1 MPMQEAEDIRE
12 YKQQLL
18 TDFNNRTNY
27 DNGRFY
33 APVAK
38 RLIELAQ
45 LESGQKILDIATGTG
60 LVALAAAKIVG
71 ASGKVTGV
79 DFSVGMLKNAMQKQ
93 VSEGLQNVEFIE
105 ADAEYLSFENNTFD
119 RILCS
124 LAISYLTNIPAALD
138 KWYGFL
144 KPDGILAFNAS
155 AETAF
160 PPSILFR
167 EVAARY
173 GIVVPNPNATLGTME
188 KCQGILESVGFRD
201 IQIEGEQQGWFF
213 TPDVKTAEELWRI
226 NATNVNGCQVNQ
238 LSSDELERCKAEY
251 VAEVQAL
258 KATDK
263 GVWCDAMMFFV
274 VARCGGRGV

>member
-1 MPMQEAEDIRE
+1 MQEADNITE

-18 TDFNNRTNY
+18 ADFNNRTNY
-27 DNGRFY
+27 DNGKFH

-45 LESGQKILDIATGTG
+45 LESGQKILDVATGTG

-71 ASGKVTGV
+71 ASGKVTGI
-79 DFSVGMLKNAMQKQ
+79 DFSAGMLKYAKQKQ
-93 VSEGLQNVEFIE
+93 VGEGLQNVEFIE
-105 ADAEYLSFENNTFD
+105 TDAEYVSFENNTFD
-119 RILCS
+119 RVLCS

-155 AETAF
+155 AKTAF

-167 EVAARY
+167 EVVARY
-173 GIVVPNPNATLGTME
+173 GIVVPNPNAVLGTVQ
-188 KCQGILESVGFRD
+188 KCRRILESAGFRD
-201 IQIEGEQQGWFF
+201 IQIEAEQQGWFF
-213 TPDVKTAEELWRI
+213 TPDVKIAEELWKM
-226 NATNVNGCQVNQ
+226 NATNVNGYQVNQ

-251 VAEVQAL
+251 IAEVQAL
-258 KATDK
+258 TVTDK

-274 VARCGGRGV
+274 VVRK

>member
-1 MPMQEAEDIRE
+1 MQEAEEIRE

-18 TDFNNRTNY
+18 TDFNNRSNY

-45 LESGQKILDIATGTG
+45 LESGQKVLDIATGTG
-60 LVALAAAKIVG
+60 LVALSAAKIVG

-79 DFSVGMLKNAMQKQ
+79 DFSVGMLKHAKQKLAK
-93 VSEGLQNVEFIE
+93 EELQNVEFIE
-105 ADAEYLSFENNTFD
+105 ADAEYLNFGNNTFD
-119 RILCS
+119 RVLCS
-124 LAISYLTNIPAALD
+124 LAISYLSNIPAALH
-138 KWYGFL
+138 KWYSFL
-144 KPDGILAFNAS
+144 KADGILAFNTS

-173 GIVVPNPNATLGTME
+173 GVMVPNPNAMLGTIE

-201 IQIEGEQQGWFF
+201 IQIEAEQQGWFF
-213 TPDVKTAEELWRI
+213 TPDVKIAEELWKM

-251 VAEVQAL
+251 IAEVQAL

-274 VARCGGRGV
+274 IARK

>member
-1 MPMQEAEDIRE
+1 MQEAEDIKE

-60 LVALAAAKIVG
+60 LVALTAAKIVG
-71 ASGKVTGV
+71 AGGKVTGV
-79 DFSVGMLKNAMQKQ
+79 DFSTGMLKNAKQKLAE
-93 VSEGLQNVEFIE
+93 EGLQNVEFIE
-105 ADAEYLSFENNTFD
+105 ADAEYLSFEDNTYD
-119 RILCS
+119 RVLCS
-124 LAISYLTNIPAALD
+124 LGISYLSNIAVALD
-138 KWYGFL
+138 KWHSFL
-144 KPDGILAFNAS
+144 KPDGILAFNTS

-160 PPSILFR
+160 PTSILFR

-173 GIVVPNPNATLGTME
+173 GIIVPNPNVTLGTIE
-188 KCQGILESVGFRD
+188 KCQRILESVDFRD
-201 IQIEGEQQGWFF
+201 IQIEAEQQGWYFI
-213 TPDVKTAEELWRI
+213 PDVKTAEELWKI
-226 NATNVNGCQVNQ
+226 NATNVYGCQVNQ

-251 VAEVQAL
+251 VAEIQAL

-274 VARCGGRGV
+274 VAR

>member
-1 MPMQEAEDIRE
+1 MQEAENIKE

-38 RLIELAQ
+38 RLIQLAQ
-45 LESGQKILDIATGTG
+45 LERGQKILDIATGTG

-71 ASGKVTGV
+71 VGGKVIGI
-79 DFSVGMLKNAMQKQ
+79 DFSAGMLKNAKQKLAE
-93 VSEGLQNVEFIE
+93 EGLQNVEFIE

-119 RILCS
+119 RVLCS
-124 LAISYLTNIPAALD
+124 LGISYLSNIAAALH
-138 KWYGFL
+138 KWHSFL

-160 PPSILFR
+160 PTSILFR

-173 GIVVPNPNATLGTME
+173 GIIVPNPNATLGTIE
-188 KCQGILESVGFRD
+188 KCQRILESVGFRD
-201 IQIEGEQQGWFF
+201 IQIEAEQQGWYF
-213 TPDVKTAEELWRI
+213 TPDVKTAEELWKI
-226 NATNVNGCQVNQ
+226 NATNVYGCQVNQ
-238 LSSDELERCKAEY
+238 LSLDELKQCKAEY
-251 VAEVQAL
+251 IAEIQAL
-258 KATDK
+258 TITDK
-263 GVWCDAMMFFV
+263 GAWCDAMMFFV
-274 VARCGGRGV
+274 VASK

>member
-1 MPMQEAEDIRE
+1 MPMQEAEDIKV

-18 TDFNNRTNY
+18 RDFNNRTNY
-27 DNGRFY
+27 DNGRFH
-33 APVAK
+33 APVTK

-60 LVALAAAKIVG
+60 LAALAAAKIVG
-71 ASGKVTGV
+71 ASGRVTGV

-105 ADAEYLSFENNTFD
+105 ADAEYVSFENNTFD

-124 LAISYLTNIPAALD
+124 LAISYLTNIPAALY
-138 KWYGFL
+138 KWYSFL
-144 KPDGILAFNAS
+144 KSDGILAFNTL

-173 GIVVPNPNATLGTME
+173 GVTVPNPNVMLGTIE

-201 IQIEGEQQGWFF
+201 IQIEAEQQGWFF
-213 TPDVKTAEELWRI
+213 TPDVKTAEELWKM
-226 NATNVNGCQVNQ
+226 NAINVNGYQVDQ
-238 LSSDELERCKAEY
+238 LSSDELERCKREY
-251 VAEVQAL
+251 VAEIQAF

-263 GVWCDAMMFFV
+263 GVWCDAMMFFAIV
-274 VARCGGRGV
+274 RK